1 MVEFKNG
8 VKDFCESEEM
18 INMTHFNH
26 NEVNKIFLGLQTL
39 SNMSNSKEIALY
51 DQNANDLPKRSANS
65 ISSKQSSDSA
75 ASSENNSK

>member
-1 MVEFKNG
+1 
-8 VKDFCESEEM
+8 
-18 INMTHFNH
+18 
-26 NEVNKIFLGLQTL
+26 
-39 SNMSNSKEIALY
+39 MSNSKEIALY